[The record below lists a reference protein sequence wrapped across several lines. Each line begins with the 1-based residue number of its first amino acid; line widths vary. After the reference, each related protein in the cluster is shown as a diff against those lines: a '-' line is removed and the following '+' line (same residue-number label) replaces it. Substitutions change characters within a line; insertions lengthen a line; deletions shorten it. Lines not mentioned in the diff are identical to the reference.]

1 VKGGAFGAIVIS
13 ALQDMLGDTSVVLQA
28 SKLYDDVAA
37 AGWLEES
44 SDAPT
49 KVRKTPSWPR
59 SWANFSL
66 F

>member
-1 VKGGAFGAIVIS
+1 MQLINSVEGGAFGAAAIS
-13 ALQDMLGDTSVVLQA
+13 ALQDMVGDTSVVLQA

-49 KVRKTPSWPR
+49 KVRNMPSWPR
-59 SWANFSL
+59 S
-66 F
+66 